1 MDRPAE
7 LRHQL
12 YRDLFFAE
20 RTRREQ
26 IRGSIAIPVSAIA
39 FSVYAFSALATN
51 LDLNRWQQPASLA
64 VIALALLALCA
75 VLAASICLI
84 RVEWLML
91 FHEPPDLD
99 ELVDAEQQIRDALRD
114 ERERAAEA
122 VERHYVGLL
131 TGAYSIAYR
140 RQFVGNEASAKY
152 RAWAVRFVV
161 LALLLLFF
169 AHMVLPVH
177 KAAVS

>member
-1 MDRPAE
+1 MAAPAE

-39 FSVYAFSALATN
+39 FAVYAFGTLATN
-51 LDLNRWQQPASLA
+51 VNLDRWQQPATLLL
-64 VIALALLALCA
+64 IALALLAVSAL
-75 VLAASICLI
+75 LAASVCLV

-99 ELVDAEQQIRDALRD
+99 ELVDAEAEIRNGLGHAPGRDGATVEQQ
-114 ERERAAEA
+114 
-122 VERHYVGLL
+122 YVGML
-131 TGAYSIAYR
+131 TGAYDIAYR

-161 LALLLLFF
+161 LALILLFF
-169 AHMVLPVH
+169 AHMVLPFH
-177 KAAVS
+177 KAAGA

>member
-1 MDRPAE
+1 MDQPAE

-26 IRGSIAIPVSAIA
+26 IRGSIGIPVSAIA
-39 FSVYAFSALATN
+39 FSVYAFGTLATN
-51 LDLNRWQQPASLA
+51 LNLERWQQPATLIL
-64 VIALALLALCA
+64 IALALLALTA
-75 VLAASICLI
+75 VLAASVCLI

-99 ELVDAEQQIRDALRD
+99 ELVDAEAHIRSALQG
-114 ERERAAEA
+114 EPEHEGAA
-122 VERHYVGLL
+122 VGRHYLGML
-131 TGAYSIAYR
+131 TGAYDIAYR

-161 LALLLLFF
+161 LGLVLLFF
-169 AHMVLPVH
+169 AQMVLPFH
-177 KAAVS
+177 KSGGS

>member
-1 MDRPAE
+1 MDKPAE

-20 RTRREQ
+20 RRRREQ
-26 IRGSIAIPVSAIA
+26 IRGSIGIPVSAIA

-64 VIALALLALCA
+64 VIALALLALGA

-99 ELVDAEQQIRDALRD
+99 ELVHAEQQIREALGN
-114 ERERAAEA
+114 EREHAEEA
-122 VERHYVGLL
+122 VGRHYLGML
-131 TGAYSIAYR
+131 TAAFSIAYR
-140 RQFVGNEASAKY
+140 RQFVGNEMSAKY

-161 LALLLLFF
+161 LALILLFF
-169 AHMVLPVH
+169 AHMLLPVH
-177 KAAVS
+177 QAAGS

>member
-1 MDRPAE
+1 MAAPAE

-39 FSVYAFSALATN
+39 FSVYAFGTLATN
-51 LDLNRWQQPASLA
+51 LDLTRWQHPASLA
-64 VIALALLALCA
+64 LIALALLALGA
-75 VLAASICLI
+75 VLAASVCLI

-99 ELVDAEQQIRDALRD
+99 ELVDAEEQIRHALGH
-114 ERERAAEA
+114 EPGPEGVA
-122 VERHYVGLL
+122 VGQHYLGML
-131 TGAYSIAYR
+131 TGAYDIAYR

-161 LALLLLFF
+161 LALILLFV
-169 AHMVLPVH
+169 AHMILPFH
-177 KAAVS
+177 KAGGS

>member
-1 MDRPAE
+1 MAEPAE

-39 FSVYAFSALATN
+39 FAVYAFSVLATN
-51 LDLNRWQQPASLA
+51 VDLNRWQQPSSLV
-64 VIALALLALCA
+64 VIALALLALGA
-75 VLAASICLI
+75 VLAASVCLI

-99 ELVDAEQQIRDALRD
+99 ELVDAERHIRRALGK
-114 ERERAAEA
+114 EGGHAEEA
-122 VERHYVGLL
+122 VGRQYLGLL
-131 TGAYSIAYR
+131 TGAFSIAYQ
-140 RQFVGNEASAKY
+140 RQSVANEASAKF

-169 AHMVLPVH
+169 AHMILPVH
-177 KAAVS
+177 QAVGS

>member
-1 MDRPAE
+1 MDKPAE

-39 FSVYAFSALATN
+39 FSVYAFSVLATN

-64 VIALALLALCA
+64 VIALALLALGA

-99 ELVDAEQQIRDALRD
+99 ELIDAEQQIRHALAD
-114 ERERAAEA
+114 EPKHAEA
-122 VERHYVGLL
+122 VERHYAGML

-177 KAAVS
+177 RAALS